1 MQKTGQQKKRRSSS
15 VQAAIRVQVIQYLKK
30 KLGTQREAA
39 EVFGLSLDGVHRI
52 WKRYRTGG
60 IRNIAPRKRGIKGG
74 KKINGAQSAQVRRLI
89 KDKLPDQLKLPF
101 GLWTREAV
109 KQLIFEKY
117 GIELSRWQVGRY
129 LKSWG
134 YTPQKPI
141 SKAFEHNRGKSAAL
155 TKVTHEVPEKVKQWM
170 AKEFPAITKRAKKEN
185 AIIYFGDETGMRS
198 DHQAGTSY
206 APKGETPVIKKTGQ
220 RFSLN
225 MISAI
230 SNRGYLQFMIIDGR
244 FNGDVFL
251 TFLKQMI
258 KYSRQKIYFVTDGH
272 PAHKTKK
279 LKEWLEENK
288 NKIEVFFLPPYSPE
302 LNPQEYVNQDVKT
315 NVIGKKRPINKAQ
328 MRDDVEDFMYNRKND
343 KKQVQKYFHEKHV
356 RYAA

>member
-1 MQKTGQQKKRRSSS
+1 MENKRGNKDS
-15 VQAAIRVQVIQYLKK
+15 QATKRLLVVEFLKK
-30 KLGTQREAA
+30 KKGTHKQAA
-39 EVFGLSLDGVHRI
+39 EMFQLSKSAVDKI
-52 WKRYRTGG
+52 WTRYKELG
-60 IRNIAPRKRGIKGG
+60 KRGLENKKRGVKGG
-74 KKINGAQSAQVRRLI
+74 KKINGKQAAEVRNLI

-109 KQLIFEKY
+109 QQLILDRY

-129 LKSWG
+129 LKAWG

-141 SKAFEHNRGKSAAL
+141 SKAFEQK
-155 TKVTHEVPEKVKQWM
+155 PESVKQWLED
-170 AKEFPAITKRAKKEN
+170 EFPAIKKRAAKES

-198 DHQAGTSY
+198 DHQAGRSY
-206 APKGETPVIKKTGQ
+206 APKGETPIVKKTGK
-220 RFSLN
+220 RFSIN

-230 SNRGYLQFMIIDGR
+230 SNRGHLQFMIIDGR
-244 FNGDVFL
+244 FNSEVFQK
-251 TFLKQMI
+251 FLQQMI

-279 LKEWLEENK
+279 LNEWLAENE

-328 MRDDVEDFMYNRKND
+328 MIDNVENFMNNRKND
-343 KKQVQKYFHEKHV
+343 RKQVQKYFHEKHV